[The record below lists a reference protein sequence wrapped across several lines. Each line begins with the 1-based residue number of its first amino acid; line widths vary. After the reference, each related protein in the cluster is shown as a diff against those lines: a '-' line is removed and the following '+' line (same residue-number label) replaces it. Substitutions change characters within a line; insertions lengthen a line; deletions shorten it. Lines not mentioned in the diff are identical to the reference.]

1 MTEAAPQSVVVTG
14 GGRGIGAA
22 LARVY
27 AAPGVTL
34 LLIGRDAERLAGTA
48 AECRAR
54 GAVVE
59 TAAVD
64 VVDSDALAR
73 ALLAFDALHPVDLLI
88 ANAGVSGG
96 LQDGRRMETFESAR
110 RQIRINLEG
119 AVATATPLIEPMR
132 ARRRGRIVLMSSL
145 AALQPI
151 GDTAAYSA
159 SKAGILV
166 WGEALAEFL
175 ARDGVGVS
183 VVCPGFV
190 TSDMSAR
197 YLGPKPFEMSA
208 DAAAALIRR
217 RLARGHELIAFPWQM
232 VAAIRV
238 GRLLPRSLLRFIL
251 GRVPVTIAADKYG

>member
-1 MTEAAPQSVVVTG
+1 MSNAPKSIVVTG

-27 AAPGVTL
+27 AGPGATL
-34 LLIGRDAERLAGTA
+34 LLIGRDVAALEAVASECRSRGAEAETASIDVSDSAALAG
-48 AECRAR
+48 
-54 GAVVE
+54 
-59 TAAVD
+59 
-64 VVDSDALAR
+64 
-73 ALLAFDALHPVDLLI
+73 ALLAFDAAHPVDVLI

-96 LQDGRRMETFESAR
+96 LEAGRRMETFASAQ
-110 RQIRINLEG
+110 RQIRVNLEG
-119 AVATATPLIEPMR
+119 AVATVTPLVEPMR
-132 ARRRGRIVLMSSL
+132 ARKEGRIVLMSSL

-159 SKAGILV
+159 SKAGILT
-166 WGEALAEFL
+166 WGEALGDFL
-175 ARDGVGVS
+175 APDGVSVT

-217 RLARGHELIAFPWQM
+217 RVERSASLVAFPWQM

-238 GRLLPRSLLRFIL
+238 GRLLPRRLLRLIL
-251 GRVPVTIAADKYG
+251 GRVPVTIADDPRK